1 MGVLYQQPRVKK
13 FHTHNINQEDGG
25 KAFLKAEGKK
35 RRASRPSAKIE
46 DVKIGGEP
54 DEEQLI
60 ETLIG
65 PAFGG
70 YWGDTDFPRQACLG
84 DRPLGKDLPLGLDSP
99 SREKFG
105 RFLKIILP
113 LKVRPD
119 GLRRGGV

>member
-1 MGVLYQQPRVKK
+1 MRKV
-13 FHTHNINQEDGG
+13 HTHNINQEDSG
-25 KAFLKAEGKK
+25 KARPKAEGKK
-35 RRASRPSAKIE
+35 PRASRPSTKIE
-46 DVKIGGEP
+46 DVKIGGKP

-84 DRPLGKDLPLGLDSP
+84 GHPSGKDLPLGLNSP

-105 RFLKIILP
+105 HFLKKNLP

>member
-1 MGVLYQQPRVKK
+1 MRKV
-13 FHTHNINQEDGG
+13 HTHNINQEDGG
-25 KAFLKAEGKK
+25 KAFPKAEGKK
-35 RRASRPSAKIE
+35 RRASRPSAKIQ
-46 DVKIGGEP
+46 DVKIGRKP

-70 YWGDTDFPRQACLG
+70 YWGDTDFPWQACLG
-84 DRPLGKDLPLGLDSP
+84 GRPLGRDLPLGLNFP

-105 RFLKIILP
+105 RFLKKILP
-113 LKVRPD
+113 LCVRPD